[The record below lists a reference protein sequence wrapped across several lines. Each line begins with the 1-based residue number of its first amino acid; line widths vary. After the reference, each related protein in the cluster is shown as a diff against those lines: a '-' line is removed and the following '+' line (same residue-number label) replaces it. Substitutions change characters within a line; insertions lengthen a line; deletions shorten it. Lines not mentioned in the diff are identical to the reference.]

1 MSSNGKR
8 NSSFELLRIIS
19 MYLIVL
25 HHFVVHGN
33 TAIEGGYTL
42 KKFTMLCMI

>member
-1 MSSNGKR
+1 MSNKR
-8 NSSFELLRIIS
+8 NSSFELLRIVS

-33 TAIEGGYTL
+33 TDIGGYIRL
-42 KKFTMLCMI
+42 KNLLCYV

>member
-1 MSSNGKR
+1 MSNKR
-8 NSSFELLRIIS
+8 NSSFELLRIVS

-33 TAIEGGYTL
+33 TDIGGGYIRL
-42 KKFTMLCMI
+42 KNLLCYV